1 MVRLTAA
8 TVSAISTIGAAA
20 AFVPAPASFAT
31 SGSRSSVVT
40 TTTKSSGSIVSNT
53 SHGKKCPCGDCS
65 EGGSGRQ
72 HHGPFCLCNVCATAR
87 MSHSALRARPSSA
100 GESDLS
106 SSDVH
111 HHHHSAD
118 CACASCETGST
129 SSSDTHHPAA

>member
-8 TVSAISTIGAAA
+8 TVSAISTIGASA
-20 AFVPAPASFAT
+20 AFVPAPASFVT

-53 SHGKKCPCGDCS
+53 SHGKRCPCGDCS
-65 EGGSGRQ
+65 DSGSGKQ
-72 HHGPFCLCNVCATAR
+72 HHGPFCLCGVCATAR

-100 GESDLS
+100 DESDLS

-111 HHHHSAD
+111 HHSD
-118 CACASCETGST
+118 NCACASCETGST
-129 SSSDTHHPAA
+129 SSSGNRHPTA